1 MHLGFAGIRAEA
13 TAILRPVLRTARPG
27 APERTKRRASRG
39 ICLVESLVSGA
50 LQVGV
55 ELDARRQALFRR
67 YFCLLEEGART
78 VGLTGARG
86 WERVRGELF
95 LRSLRLV
102 PAVRESKPGHRPPS
116 IIDVGT
122 GGGIPGLVLKLA
134 MPDVDL
140 TLLDATRKKTDF
152 LELAVSDLG
161 LDGVRVARARA
172 ETAAREPDH
181 RERYDVVVARSVARL
196 SELAELTLP
205 FCRIG
210 GAVMAAKQQEVSAEV
225 REASWAAGQLGA
237 AAAEVR
243 TVAAPGPAPSDSLV
257 IWAKVSPTPE
267 RYPRRAGVPH
277 KRPLAPP
284 RSRGRASAT

>member
-1 MHLGFAGIRAEA
+1 M
-13 TAILRPVLRTARPG
+13 
-27 APERTKRRASRG
+27 
-39 ICLVESLVSGA
+39 
-50 LQVGV
+50 GV
-55 ELDARRQALFRR
+55 ELDARRQELFRH
-67 YFCLLEEGART
+67 YFRLLDEGAPIA
-78 VGLTGARG
+78 GLTAVRG
-86 WERVRGELF
+86 WTRVRDELF

-102 PAVRESKPGHRPPS
+102 PALRERVPEGRPLS
-116 IIDVGT
+116 LIDVGT

-134 MPDVDL
+134 LPEIGL

-152 LELAVSDLG
+152 LSATISGLELEN
-161 LDGVRVARARA
+161 VRVVWARA

-205 FCRIG
+205 FCRVG
-210 GAVMAAKQQEVSAEV
+210 GVVMAAKQREVSAEV

-237 AAAEVR
+237 APAEVR
-243 TVAAPGPAPSDSLV
+243 TVAAPGPPPSDALV

-277 KRPLAPP
+277 KRPLTPP